1 HYGRECHHDP
11 RPANPAPGAA
21 RTGAIRPTRAGE
33 SPHHH
38 HRRRPLRPRRRPPG
52 LGLRRARRVPGH
64 AHPPAYFERS
74 QPELPASMRY
84 FRGNVPEAVTRSGP
98 WPARFRRVTG
108 RVEIAPGIHVVA
120 NRDPDG
126 PYRETPEL
134 SLVLETP
141 EGQVLVVG
149 CSHPGIERILVS
161 VDALPDVH
169 PRILRE
175 SPDRVVGREVLEAQA
190 HRVLELDED

>member
-1 HYGRECHHDP
+1 QAEDGIRDVHV
-11 RPANPAPGAA
+11 
-21 RTGAIRPTRAGE
+21 TGVQTCA
-33 SPHHH
+33 
-38 HRRRPLRPRRRPPG
+38 
-52 LGLRRARRVPGH
+52 
-64 AHPPAYFERS
+64 
-74 QPELPASMRY
+74 LPIS
-84 FRGNVPEAVTRSGP
+84 

-149 CSHPGIERILVS
+149 CSHPGIERILEIGRASCRGRVS
-161 VDALPDVH
+161 V
-169 PRILRE
+169 
-175 SPDRVVGREVLEAQA
+175 VGVAGSAIE
-190 HRVLELDED
+190 